1 MLHAAPS
8 SPPSLVSFADSTS
21 QIHNVTR
28 ALHHRYTL
36 QLNTVQSIDL
46 VVHLFVAVREGG
58 YIIHYAV
65 KRLHRAALC
74 SVSHRTEQNRAL
86 HCWQVYAATKPQ
98 TEHRCRGGRS
108 EGPTV
113 TERKVGA
120 VSSFDGAVL
129 EPELELKVLVAA
141 AAAAT
146 VVVASVASDDD
157 DDDSEVEGVAGVVE
171 DVDVDGAAEAGI
183 YLRLPT
189 TAPTRIN
196 EWLLVC
202 REGREGGIS
211 GAPSERQHVQYHRR
225 HGGS

>member
-8 SPPSLVSFADSTS
+8 SPPSLVSFADSSS
-21 QIHNVTR
+21 QHHNVTR

-46 VVHLFVAVREGG
+46 VVHLFVMRERERERERG

-141 AAAAT
+141 AAAT

-196 EWLLVC
+196 EWLLAC
-202 REGREGGIS
+202 REGREGGRYLRSTI
-211 GAPSERQHVQYHRR
+211 
-225 HGGS
+225 